1 MILFQLKSSYQSH
14 CVVSKMC
21 HFVMSEKVGPKYEE
35 VLLEMLDSKEVH
47 EMLDFCFLFP
57 TLDQHFSVQA
67 GRLTSLGS
75 VLHEDGPL
83 G

>member
-1 MILFQLKSSYQSH
+1 MWSYQR
-14 CVVSKMC
+14 VSEARIFQNFLFDF
-21 HFVMSEKVGPKYEE
+21 FVMSEKVGPKYEE